1 MSAVERRAFLNA
13 AAGGDLDGV
22 SAWISARKDVNVTLG
37 EGWTALLYA
46 VAYSRISIVQR
57 LLKEET
63 VDLNATTMTGSSA
76 LTLALTRKN
85 NSLVALLLR
94 SGASRATIPREM
106 WQELDAATWLRA
118 EVWPMLST
126 EWTVVWNPS
135 LHRHFP
141 PAEREKCRLIV
152 YANTLALRYLDRIS
166 TGNVASSSSSSTV
179 VGWRS
184 DAMRYFWWIATAFSR
199 PFKTNEQ
206 SVRWRYLSEPL
217 LHHIIE
223 FAVFLW

>member
-1 MSAVERRAFLNA
+1 MIR
-13 AAGGDLDGV
+13 
-22 SAWISARKDVNVTLG
+22 
-37 EGWTALLYA
+37 
-46 VAYSRISIVQR
+46 
-57 LLKEET
+57 
-63 VDLNATTMTGSSA
+63 TGSSA

-152 YANTLALRYLDRIS
+152 YANT
-166 TGNVASSSSSSTV
+166 
-179 VGWRS
+179 S
-184 DAMRYFWWIATAFSR
+184 DAMRYFWWIATAFSG